1 MPASNYKPRVVLQ
14 FNEYDFRHRK
24 VLEILRSNK
33 RHMTDLVVN
42 PILHFISCP
51 EVESEF
57 SKEHIRNIVMEVIA
71 EMQADGSLGSLH
83 TDHSNSS
90 AQVSPEDAFEL
101 GDMMDAFR
109 K

>member
-42 PILHFISCP
+42 AVLHFISCP
-51 EVESEF
+51 EAENEF
-57 SKEHIRNIVMEVIA
+57 NKEHIRNIVREVIA

-83 TDHSNSS
+83 TGHNNSGT
-90 AQVSPEDAFEL
+90 QVSPEDALEL
-101 GDMMDAFR
+101 GDMMAAFR